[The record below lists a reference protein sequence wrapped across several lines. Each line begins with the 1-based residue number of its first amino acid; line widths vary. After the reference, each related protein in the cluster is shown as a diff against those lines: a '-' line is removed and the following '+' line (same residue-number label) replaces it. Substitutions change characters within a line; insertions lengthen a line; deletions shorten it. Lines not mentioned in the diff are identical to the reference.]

1 MKFLEVTL
9 VPAVFTA
16 GFRSFSI
23 SSSAEYCLLEI
34 IGINLEILLKNTSFS
49 SMMPASSSSSF
60 ISLSR
65 SINMS
70 FIASIMPSVLSKVSW
85 CSVLLIFPNSYW
97 KISKIWSKIWDFRCT
112 SGSAVIFFYL
122 KRVNLLCF
130 YIFIWFY
137 AYFDFFAVEEKKVK
151 SWYACSGYIY
161 LLCAYWFD

>member
-23 SSSAEYCLLEI
+23 FNSAEYCLLEI
-34 IGINLEILLKNTSFS
+34 IGINLEILLKNNSFS
-49 SMMPASSSSSF
+49 SMIPASSSSSF

-65 SINMS
+65 YIDMS
-70 FIASIMPSVLSKVSW
+70 FIASIMLSVLSKVSW

-97 KISKIWSKIWDFRCT
+97 KMSKSWDFRCT

-122 KRVNLLCF
+122 KRVNLLYF

-137 AYFDFFAVEEKKVK
+137 AYFYFFAVIFFIV
-151 SWYACSGYIY
+151 SIIFSCS
-161 LLCAYWFD
+161 FDFSGIHSFSYFFEII